1 MCSTLPNTSTESNSG
16 LAISEDAVPASSAAG
31 SGYAEAKWLAE
42 EMIMEVSRRTGMP
55 ATIVRLGQVCGDK
68 LGHWNEK
75 EWFSAM
81 VKSSLITGTLPD
93 HDIVRR
99 LLYLALSFTDS
110 SRLSRQ
116 LRLSQVIR
124 PLERLPRCATP

>member
-1 MCSTLPNTSTESNSG
+1 MCLVLPNTSTESNSG

-93 HDIVRR
+93 HDIVGVFHTSRPH
-99 LLYLALSFTDS
+99 LLTPCGYPDS
-110 SRLSRQ
+110 CLHPELFGR
-116 LRLSQVIR
+116 
-124 PLERLPRCATP
+124 